1 MQWWRNFKIA
11 VASACYLIGVT
22 QATESGNIKRDPV
35 LSTDATLAQV
45 GRVLLNVS
53 DYHPFPTWQEHSSW
67 QALPE
72 SVRKLYVSQAE
83 KLLGYNWPDLPATM
97 FLEFKRN
104 GNRTHYEAPHFDRRT
119 RLGQLVLAECMEG
132 RGRFLD
138 DIANG
143 IWAICEESFWGV
155 PAHIS
160 AQKAGSGLPDVTEP
174 IVDLFAAE
182 TGSLLA
188 WTHYLLGE
196 QLDSVS
202 PLLKPRIRL
211 EIERRILQPCRTRDN
226 FGWMGFHDRSVNNWN
241 PWINSNWLAC
251 VLLMEQDNATREQTV
266 VKILKSLD
274 RFLAGYGDDGG
285 CDEGPSYW
293 GRAGASLFDNLELL
307 SSASN
312 KALNFYQ
319 VPLIQNIGRYIYR
332 VHIAGSYFVN
342 FADGPGVLSP
352 PAELVYRYGKRI
364 NDPLMMQL
372 ALTLPRSGGM
382 GRIASIGRELAIL
395 WDPMPTGETPAAA
408 PMIRDHFFK
417 DVQVMVAR
425 SQAGSS
431 KGLYVAAKGG
441 HNAESHNH
449 NDVGHYIVYLDG
461 QPMIIDAGVGTYT
474 AKTFGPQRYEIWTMQ
489 SAYHSLPAI
498 DGVMQAPGREFAAR
512 AVKYAVDNDKAELQL
527 DIAGA
532 YPAEAHLQNWLRTI
546 RLQRNKEVLVKEN
559 YRLTAPVKEITLA
572 WLTPCQVLA
581 SKAGSLR
588 FISTMTGGAKAAE
601 MELLYNA
608 ADFSVKLE
616 EVPLDDER
624 LSSVWGAKLT
634 RVLLVAAKPTLQKA
648 WYLHFRP
655 FASR

>member
-104 GNRTHYEAPHFDRRT
+104 GNRTHYEAPHFYRRT